1 MTIHPLAR
9 RVGGPL
15 LGAAGGFGAYYWT
28 ACRGGG

>member
-1 MTIHPLAR
+1 MKIPLLVR

-15 LGAAGGFGAYYWT
+15 LGAAAGYGAYYWT